1 VTLAYIH
8 GQVRISS
15 EFGVLIAIMAIWS
28 EEEIMPI
35 SLKTAN
41 TAHEKNEVYKL
52 RYRVFVEEERRFDS
66 SSERIFDFY
75 DTLEENINFIAIEGG
90 EVVGSLRAT
99 VENRIGIPA
108 LEHYDF
114 RPLMDRTPGK
124 FAGIGWLCVSKR
136 FRTHRGLL
144 PALIK
149 VMVREIKKRGGKHL
163 IAPLHPPLLPLVK
176 RFGAK
181 QIDEEFFSEELKVM
195 MVPIHINFDDLPPG
209 LREFSQDPAQ
219 ILFEDSTERRIYR
232 QGERIIEK
240 GKEGTEAFLIMRGS
254 VEVLLN
260 PKSLKNKKT
269 FCDDID
275 RIEAN
280 PLLGQGQVFGDLAV
294 IDEGTRTATVVCHSK
309 EVDVMAWSKDQIYQ
323 QLNNDPEKILQLC
336 KILASRLRTEVLGYQ
351 KVQAHEALVATIAI
365 EASREA
371 EETVD
376 LKWLAQQCGFR
387 LKELTELIAIWS
399 KKKIAHLEDEQT
411 IRILKVDKLK
421 KKAIWK

>member
-1 VTLAYIH
+1 
-8 GQVRISS
+8 
-15 EFGVLIAIMAIWS
+15 
-28 EEEIMPI
+28 MPI
-35 SLKTAN
+35 SLTTAN
-41 TAHEKNEVYKL
+41 TAHEKDEVYKL

-75 DTLEENINFIAIEGG
+75 DTLEENINFIAMEGG

-99 VENRIGIPA
+99 VDNPVGIPA

-114 RPLMDRTPGK
+114 RPLMNRTPGK

-144 PALIK
+144 PALFK
-149 VMVREIKKRGGKHL
+149 VMVREIRKRGVQHL
-163 IAPLHPPLLPLVK
+163 IAPLHPPLLPLLK

-181 QIDEEFFSEELKVM
+181 QIDEEFFSEEMKVS
-195 MVPIHINFDDLPPG
+195 MVAVHINLDDLPPG
-209 LREFSQDPAQ
+209 IRESSLDPAQ

-232 QGERIIEK
+232 QGEPIIEK
-240 GKEGTEAFLIMRGS
+240 GKKGTEAFLIMRGS

-260 PKSLKNKKT
+260 PKGPENKKT
-269 FCDDID
+269 GRFDID
-275 RIEAN
+275 RAESAN

-323 QLNNDPEKILQLC
+323 QLNNDPKKILQLC

-365 EASREA
+365 DASREA
-371 EETVD
+371 EERVD

-387 LKELTELIAIWS
+387 LKELAELIAMWS
-399 KKKIAHLEDEQT
+399 KKKIVHLEDEQT
-411 IRILKVDKLK
+411 MRILQVDKLK